1 MIVDEPATC
10 GNEGIQHEECIVCH
24 DEKDET
30 IIPATGKHNYKT
42 IIDEPATCGETGIQ
56 HKECTVC
63 HDEKDE
69 TTIPATGKHSY
80 GAYKTV
86 KAATIYATGKEER
99 KCSVCGTKQSRT
111 VRKLTAKIS
120 VAAKSTSV
128 VVGSRVTAPKVTYAN
143 GDKIASWKTSNKAVA
158 TVDKY
163 GRITG
168 KKAGTAIITVTLK
181 SKKYARIKVT
191 VKKKVAAIRVKLN
204 RTSLTLKRGASF
216 QLRATVTPK
225 NTTDTITYK
234 TSNKN
239 IVSVTSRG
247 KLVAVKR
254 GRATITVTA
263 GKKKASCRV
272 VVK

>member
-1 MIVDEPATC
+1 MMKK
-10 GNEGIQHEECIVCH
+10 N
-24 DEKDET
+24 ET

-69 TTIPATGKHSY
+69 TTIPATGKHTY

-86 KAATIYATGKEER
+86 KAATVFATGKEER
-99 KCSVCGTKQSRT
+99 SCTVCGNKQSRT
-111 VRKLTAKIS
+111 IKKLTAKIS

-143 GDKIASWKTSNKAVA
+143 GDRIASWKTSNKAVA

-191 VKKKVAAIRVKLN
+191 VKKKVTAVYVKLN
-204 RTSLTLKRGASF
+204 RTSLTLKRGRTF
-216 QLRATVTPK
+216 QLRTTVTPR
-225 NTTDTITYK
+225 NATDTVTYK

-239 IVSVTSRG
+239 IVSVTSKG
-247 KLVAVKR
+247 KLVAKKK
-254 GRATITVTA
+254 GRATITVTV
-263 GKKKASCRV
+263 GRKKAYCRV